1 MKKILALMFAVIIA
15 YAKNEGGDYVPYEAD
30 CLVIKEENSI
40 ICKYIAERSSE
51 DRFINVEWIDPDGI
65 VSRTRKILFPSGHGS
80 VYDFRYLSGRAE
92 GVWKFIV
99 VDGDKTIQTEFEIKS
114 E

>member
-1 MKKILALMFAVIIA
+1 MKKLSVLFLLIVSFSFAS
-15 YAKNEGGDYVPYEAD
+15 GDYTPNEVD

-40 ICKYIAERSSE
+40 ICKYISERSSE
-51 DRFINVEWIDPDGI
+51 DRFINVEWIDPNGDL
-65 VSRTRKILFPSGHGS
+65 SRSRKILFPSGHGS

-92 GVWKFIV
+92 GIWTFKVFDMNKEY
-99 VDGDKTIQTEFEIKS
+99 KLEFKIEL